1 VADSE
6 IVFRSASD
14 LAALLKTRKL
24 SPVEVVRAYLDRIDA
39 VDPRVGAFITVTR
52 ERALA
57 QAEQAERQIGAG
69 RYRGPLHGLPYATK
83 DMIATKG
90 IRTTNG
96 SKITSD
102 WIPAYESTITA
113 RLNDA
118 GAILIGKL
126 HLVEFAMGT
135 HLHAP
140 FGLARNPWHLDYSPS
155 GSSSGSGAA
164 VAARMTPL
172 AIGTDSGGSIRKPA
186 NSCGIVGLKP
196 TYGRVSRFGVTAL
209 SWTLDHAGPMTNTV
223 ADNAILLQTIAG
235 ADPHDATAAAEP
247 VPDYTK
253 ALTGNVKGLRIGVPT
268 AYFFDGID
276 TETAAAVHRALATL
290 KERGAVLVD
299 VSVRNIE
306 LAGPAAAIIRLSE
319 AASFHEKR
327 LNEQAET
334 FEPRVRQNLEAGTFY
349 SAVDY
354 IKALR
359 LRTVLME
366 EMRRVF
372 GVCDVMAVPASN
384 PAPRLDA
391 EATRSGSTSKP
402 PPAPDTFD
410 LGNMTGIPAIVQPC
424 GFTTGP
430 PVLPVGI
437 QFYGKPFD
445 EATLFRVSHAYE
457 SATDWH
463 TRRPPLAGTAA
474 AAKTYVPE
482 SAAFRRMNI

>member
-1 VADSE
+1 MADSE

-39 VDPRVGAFITVTR
+39 VNPRLGAFITVTR

-57 QAEQAERQIGAG
+57 QAEQAEREIGAG
-69 RYRGPLHGLPYATK
+69 RYRGPLHGLPYAPK
-83 DMIATKG
+83 DMLATKG

-96 SKITSD
+96 SKVTSD
-102 WIPAYESTITA
+102 WIPPYESTITA

-135 HLHAP
+135 HLWAP

-209 SWTLDHAGPMTNTV
+209 SWTLDHAGPMTKTV
-223 ADNAILLQTIAG
+223 ADNAILLQAIAG
-235 ADPHDATAAAEP
+235 ADEHDATAAAEP
-247 VPDYTK
+247 VPDYTR
-253 ALTGNVKGLRIGVPT
+253 ALTGNVQGLRIGVPT
-268 AYFFDGID
+268 TYFFNGID
-276 TETAAAVHRALATL
+276 AETAAAVHRALATL
-290 KERGAVLVD
+290 KEQGAILVD

-327 LNEQAET
+327 LNKHAEV

-372 GVCDVMAVPASN
+372 EICDVMAVPASN

-391 EATRSGSTSKP
+391 EATSSGTASKLP
-402 PPAPDTFD
+402 AAPAPDTFD

-474 AAKTYVPE
+474 ALRKLNSPYV
-482 SAAFRRMNI
+482 RG